1 MKKLLGIVVLGL
13 LLSGNAYAD
22 PTKFKC
28 INNDG
33 KEREYVLTIDLKKKE
48 IKRAGIPYEIIF
60 VEENTIAATNENAQF
75 SNLINFQR
83 YTGDMDL
90 QIYWKNPPEGQVRL
104 KEIVYYSCK
113 LMKKLI

>member
-1 MKKLLGIVVLGL
+1 MKKLLVIGFLSL
-13 LLSGNAYAD
+13 LLSENAYAE

-33 KEREYVLTIDLKKKE
+33 KEREYVLSIDLKKKL
-48 IKRAGIPYEIIF
+48 IKRAGIPYEIII
-60 VEENTIAATNENAQF
+60 VDENTIAATNETAQF

-90 QIYWKNPPEGQVRL
+90 QIYWKKPPEGQARL

>member
-1 MKKLLGIVVLGL
+1 MKKLLSILVLSL
-13 LLSGNAYAD
+13 LSSGNAYAES
-22 PTKFKC
+22 TKFKC

-33 KEREYVLTIDLKKKE
+33 KERDYLLSIDLKKKE
-48 IKRAGIPYEIIF
+48 IKRAGIPYEIII
-60 VEENTIAATNENAQF
+60 VDENTIAATNENAQF

-90 QIYWKNPPEGQVRL
+90 QIYWKNPPEGKPKL